1 MGLMLVESVV
11 EGFGGILNGVLR
23 GIGKQKMSLFIM
35 LVVFYIFFQPISLY
49 FAFHGYYLKAI
60 WGSLILTTAIVSITN
75 FLLLLCTDWKEAAIE
90 ARERMSGGDNEEPL
104 LEIDH

>member
-1 MGLMLVESVV
+1 MLDDIVGLMLVESVV

-49 FAFHGYYLKAI
+49 FKSKHLVAGSPRSFPQDSRGNIEFCQVKIMMRGFVGLCYLH
-60 WGSLILTTAIVSITN
+60 
-75 FLLLLCTDWKEAAIE
+75 LLSNL
-90 ARERMSGGDNEEPL
+90 
-104 LEIDH
+104 